1 MGRIRQRL
9 QAVRDVLVQMH
20 GEELADRALLLDEAD
35 DGADA
40 RKRLLVSLSP
50 RVLSDSLLA
59 VIDLPDT
66 VQVDVVE
73 PQREIRGSYDVA
85 LVDVGVVVDAPL
97 RIELLED
104 GSCTVVHR
112 DGPYG
117 VIDLRDAIDLVAL
130 VSAHLGVE
138 HASGVGRDVQP
149 DAGASDGPVLHGELG
164 AQ

>member
-1 MGRIRQRL
+1 MGLIRQRL
-9 QAVRDVLVQMH
+9 QAVRDVLVHMH
-20 GEELADRALLLDEAD
+20 GEELSDRALALDHAD
-35 DGADA
+35 EPEGG

-66 VQVDVVE
+66 VQVDVIE
-73 PQREIRGSYDVA
+73 PRPEIRGRYDVA
-85 LVDVGVVVDAPL
+85 LVDAGVVVDAPL
-97 RIELLED
+97 RIELVED

-117 VIDLRDAIDLVAL
+117 VIDLRDAIDLVSL

-138 HASGVGRDVQP
+138 HVARVGGDVQA
-149 DAGASDGPVLHGELG
+149 DARAAAGTVLHAEHS
-164 AQ
+164 AH